1 MKRKKS
7 VILGFAGAGKTHTLA
22 LLLHNQPPSKRVSTP
37 CFKPPVRSIGL
48 RRFKKS
54 PSSESCMEISREEY
68 SWRMMRSGKDALSK
82 IIKPVKV
89 SLHERKD
96 LSRNELSRR
105 VKGNLLRDS
114 VKAKYVEPLID
125 EVVAEITDSGGQ
137 PQFLEI
143 LPRFINGLNVV
154 IVVTNLSERLD
165 ECPTSYFYGKDGEL
179 VGEGVPSRITNEQM
193 LRQFMQMVVSQCSG
207 NRRIKIIIVGTHR
220 DLEHRCNE
228 TREEKERK
236 LLNMVKSFD
245 LSDNVIYADHNGK
258 KLIFAVDAK
267 DPSEADYEMG
277 RKVMELV
284 MDEDGAETIN
294 IPLKFHL
301 LEETLRE
308 MSTTGQIASTVNEVM
323 QNVRKYFTNEKSL
336 KEGLKYLEESNR
348 IFYFSELFPDKVFGE
363 PQAVLNMV
371 TEVVK
376 EHIKLTAGVDTG
388 RLIDGAWKKFKEQG
402 IITENLLKKISD
414 GYDSNFTP
422 MDMLK
427 LLNKLLIVFERIP
440 EEFLMPCLLTS
451 EKSKSTFKSQTN
463 DPMQHIP
470 MMLHFPRGTARI
482 GVFCSTVCKLIS
494 GKKWKHYEHSCVA
507 RNSFSFTRPC
517 GLVVVCLQDSYDSF
531 FQVTLHFPSDPEF
544 CEELPSTCVAVRD
557 TIKEVINGV
566 TKTLLYVPDAPVLAF
581 ECVAEHTTR
590 FSLHAAKYI
599 KGKRDY
605 LICTREPSI
614 TGKVTHDH
622 RLWQGVYVCVCVCVW
637 VGGWVRVWSGVC
649 VVWCVLVEDVV
660 RKIVVAFY

>member
-54 PSSESCMEISREEY
+54 PSSESCMEISRQEY
-68 SWRMMRSGKDALSK
+68 SQRIMRSGKDALSK
-82 IIKPVKV
+82 IVQPVELT
-89 SLHERKD
+89 LHKRKD
-96 LSRNELSRR
+96 LGQNNVSQG
-105 VKGNLLRDS
+105 VKGNLLLDSLLARD
-114 VKAKYVEPLID
+114 VEPLMD

-143 LPRFINGLNVV
+143 LPRFINGLNVA

-179 VGEGVPSRITNEQM
+179 VGEGEPSKITNEQM
-193 LRQFMQMVVSQCSG
+193 LRQFMQMVVSQCRG
-207 NRRIKIIIVGTHR
+207 NSQTKFIIVGTHR
-220 DLEHRCNE
+220 DLEHKCKQ

-236 LLNMVKSFD
+236 LLNMVRSFD
-245 LSDNVIYADHNGK
+245 LSDNVVYADRKGE
-258 KLIFAVDAK
+258 KLIFAVNAK
-267 DPSEADYEMG
+267 DPSKADYEMG

-308 MSTTGQIASTVNEVM
+308 MSTTGQIASTINEVM
-323 QNVRKYFTNEKSL
+323 QNVREYFTNEKSL

-363 PQAVLNMV
+363 PQAVLSMV

-388 RLIDGAWKKFKEQG
+388 RLMDGAWKKFKEEG
-402 IITENLLKKISD
+402 IITENILKKISD
-414 GYDSNFTP
+414 GYDSHFTP

-451 EKSKSTFKSQTN
+451 DISKSTFKSQTA
-463 DPMQHIP
+463 DPMRPIP
-470 MMLHFPRGTARI
+470 MMLHFPRGAARI
-482 GVFCSTVCKLIS
+482 GIFCSTVCELIS
-494 GKKWKHYEHSCVA
+494 SKEWKLYKHCNVG
-507 RNSFSFTRPC
+507 RNIFFFTRPP
-517 GLVVVCLQDSYDSF
+517 GLGVVCLHDSYDSF
-531 FQVTLHFPSDPEF
+531 FQVTLHFPSNSEVYNRL
-544 CEELPSTCVAVRD
+544 LPSTCVAVRD

-566 TKTLLYVPDAPVLAF
+566 TDTLHYVSDVRDEPVLAF
-581 ECVAEHTTR
+581 ECVAEHTPR
-590 FSLHAAKYI
+590 CSLHAAQYI
-599 KGKRDY
+599 KGECDY
-605 LICTREPSI
+605 LICTRDSSI
-614 TGKVTHDH
+614 PGEVTDDH
-622 RLWQGVYVCVCVCVW
+622 RLWQGVCGCVCLVWCECGW
-637 VGGWVRVWSGVC
+637 VGGCIRACGVY
-649 VVWCVLVEDVV
+649 VYL
-660 RKIVVAFY
+660 